1 MEKCIV
7 LGGEGMLG
15 HMVVKYIKSLPDFEV
30 FSTVR
35 NETTKS
41 GIYFDAYKDLG
52 KIEEIIK
59 KIKPKLVINC
69 IGFVNHIIKEQDKDV
84 VVFIN
89 SYFPHKL
96 ANICRLN
103 NSKLIHI
110 STDAVFSGEEG
121 NYTED
126 SPYSSIDFYGI
137 SKATGEIKDDHNLTI
152 RTSIIGPEIK
162 EPKTGL
168 MEWFFKQN
176 EKTVK
181 GFTKYIFSG
190 LTTLELAKKIIE
202 MYKNNVT
209 GLINIA
215 SKPISKYDI
224 LCLIKNIYHLNINVI
239 PNENP
244 ICDRSMKSIRKDI
257 KYNIPTHEEMV
268 KELKNWQES
277 LN

>member
-1 MEKCIV
+1 MEKCVV

-15 HMVVKYIKSLPDFEV
+15 HMVVKYVKSLPDFEV
-30 FSTVR
+30 YFTVR
-35 NETTKS
+35 NETAKS
-41 GIYFDAYKDLG
+41 GIYFDVYKNLG
-52 KIEEIIK
+52 KIEEIMK

-69 IGFVNHIIKEQDKDV
+69 IGFVNHIIKEQDKDIAT
-84 VVFIN
+84 FIN

-96 ANICRLN
+96 AKICRLN

-126 SPYSSIDFYGI
+126 SPYSPIDFYGI
-137 SKATGEIKDDHNLTI
+137 SKATGEIKDNHNLTI

-168 MEWFFKQN
+168 MECFFKQN

-181 GFTKYIFSG
+181 GFTNYILSG

-202 MYKNNVT
+202 MYKNNVI
-209 GLINIA
+209 GLITIA
-215 SKPISKYDI
+215 SKPISKHDL
-224 LCLIKNIYHLNINVI
+224 LCLIKKNISFKYK
-239 PNENP
+239 
-244 ICDRSMKSIRKDI
+244 CDS
-257 KYNIPTHEEMV
+257 
-268 KELKNWQES
+268 Q
-277 LN
+277 